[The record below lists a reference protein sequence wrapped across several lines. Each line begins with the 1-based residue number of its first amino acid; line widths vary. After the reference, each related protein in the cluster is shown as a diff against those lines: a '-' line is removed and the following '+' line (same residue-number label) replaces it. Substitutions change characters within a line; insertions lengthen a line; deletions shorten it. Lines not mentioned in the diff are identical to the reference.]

1 MDVLNMKIFLWSLKI
16 ITVVTVPDELNDNY
30 KRYFHCYYNKY
41 NEVDDPFSKN
51 EKREKFVSDVV
62 SLSMQNKYE
71 ISQVPTDQS

>member
-16 ITVVTVPDELNDNY
+16 ITVVTVSDELNDNY

-62 SLSMQNKYE
+62 SLSIQNKYE
-71 ISQVPTDQS
+71 TSFSPGS